1 MLGLDFEV
9 RVQPDFLAIGHIP
22 KDLTPDGFTLGGAV
36 TFGALAAKRLG
47 LSPAVVTSVG
57 SDVELSHTL
66 SGIPVHV
73 VPSSQ
78 TTTFLNTYVSGRRTQ
93 YIKEVGG
100 RISAS
105 DVPSEWLAAP
115 LVMLGPLAQEVDAGL
130 VKLFPQSIVVASIQ
144 GWLRQWDD
152 EGKVS
157 SCSWSGKDVLP
168 YVDAAILSID
178 DIEDTAALDAWK
190 DLTSV
195 LIFTQGSEGIDVHF
209 EGAWHQVNAYP
220 VNEVDP
226 TGAGDVFAAAY
237 LVRFAETRDVLL
249 SVDFA
254 SCAASFC
261 VEAQGAGGIAT
272 RTEIEVRMA
281 NAGDVVSPREP

>member
-1 MLGLDFEV
+1 M
-9 RVQPDFLAIGHIP
+9 QPDFLTIGHVP

-36 TFGALAAKRLG
+36 TYGALAAKRLG

-57 SDVELSHTL
+57 PDVELSDTL
-66 SGIPVHV
+66 PGIPVHV
-73 VPSSQ
+73 VPSPQ

-93 YIKEVGG
+93 FIKEVAGQ
-100 RISAS
+100 ITAS
-105 DVPSEWLAAP
+105 DVPDEWLAAP

-130 VKLFPQSIVVASIQ
+130 ARLFPQSIVVASIQ
-144 GWLRQWDD
+144 GWLRQWDH

-157 SCSWSGKDVLP
+157 SCSWSGEDVLP

-178 DIEDTAALDAWK
+178 DIEDTAALNGWK
-190 DLTSV
+190 DMASV
-195 LIFTQGSEGIDVHF
+195 LIYTRGREGIDVHF
-209 EGAWHQVNAYP
+209 EGAWHHVNAYP
-220 VNEVDP
+220 VKEVDA

-237 LVRFAETRDVLL
+237 LVCFAETRDVLL

-261 VEAQGAGGIAT
+261 VEVQGTGGIPT
-272 RTEIEVRMA
+272 RTEVEARIA
-281 NAGDVVSPREP
+281 NVGDGAPSRQP

>member
-1 MLGLDFEV
+1 M
-9 RVQPDFLAIGHIP
+9 QPDFLTIGHVP
-22 KDLTPDGFTLGGAV
+22 KDVKPDGFTLGGAV
-36 TFGALAAKRLG
+36 TYGALAAKRLG

-57 SDVELSHTL
+57 PDVKLSDTL
-66 SGIPVHV
+66 PGIPVHV

-93 YIKEVGG
+93 FIKEVAGQ
-100 RISAS
+100 ISAS
-105 DVPSEWLAAP
+105 DVPNEWLAAP
-115 LVMLGPLAQEVDAGL
+115 LVMLGPLAQELDASL
-130 VKLFPQSIVVASIQ
+130 AKLFPQSIVVASIQ

-157 SCSWSGKDVLP
+157 PCSWSGRDVLP

-178 DIEDTAALDAWK
+178 DIEDTAALNVWK

-195 LIFTQGSEGIDVHF
+195 LIFTQGREGIDVHF
-209 EGAWHQVNAYP
+209 EGAWHHVNAYP
-220 VNEVDP
+220 VKEVDP
-226 TGAGDVFAAAY
+226 TGAGDVFAAVY

-261 VEAQGAGGIAT
+261 VEVQGAGGIPS
-272 RTEIEVRMA
+272 RTEVEARMA
-281 NAGDVVSPREP
+281 NAGDGASLREP

>member
-1 MLGLDFEV
+1 ML
-9 RVQPDFLAIGHIP
+9 PDFLTIGHVP
-22 KDLTPDGFTLGGAV
+22 KDLTPGGFTLGGAV
-36 TFGALAAKRLG
+36 TYGALAAKGLG

-57 SDVELSHTL
+57 PDVVLTDTL
-66 SGIPVHV
+66 PGIPVHV
-73 VPSSQ
+73 VASSQ

-93 YIKEVGG
+93 LIKEVGG
-100 RISAS
+100 RISAY
-105 DVPSEWLAAP
+105 DVPKEWLAAP
-115 LVMLGPLAQEVDAGL
+115 LVMLGPLAQEVDVGL
-130 VKLFPQSIVVASIQ
+130 AKLFPQSCVVASIQ

-178 DIEDTAALDAWK
+178 DIEDTAALNEWK

-209 EGAWHQVNAYP
+209 EGEWHHVSAYP
-220 VNEVDP
+220 VKEVDP

-261 VEAQGAGGIAT
+261 VEVQGTGGIPSRA
-272 RTEIEVRMA
+272 EVEVRMA
-281 NAGDVVSPREP
+281 NAGDGASSR

>member
-1 MLGLDFEV
+1 M
-9 RVQPDFLAIGHIP
+9 QPDFLTIGHVP
-22 KDLTPDGFTLGGAV
+22 KDLMPGGFTLGGAV
-36 TFGALAAKRLG
+36 TYGALTAKRLG

-57 SDVELSHTL
+57 PDVELSDFL
-66 SGIPVHV
+66 PGIPVHV

-93 YIKEVGG
+93 FIKEVGG
-100 RISAS
+100 PITAS
-105 DVPSEWLAAP
+105 DVPHEWLAAP

-130 VKLFPQSIVVASIQ
+130 AKLFPQSIVVASIQ
-144 GWLRQWDD
+144 GWLRQWDED
-152 EGKVS
+152 GKVS

-168 YVDAAILSID
+168 HVAAAILSID
-178 DIEDTAALDAWK
+178 DIENSAALDVWK
-190 DLTSV
+190 DLTPV

-209 EGAWHQVNAYP
+209 EGAWHHVNAYP
-220 VNEVDP
+220 VMEVDP

-237 LVRFAETRDVLL
+237 LVRYAETRDVLL

-261 VEAQGAGGIAT
+261 VEAQGTRGIPSRA
-272 RTEIEVRMA
+272 EVEARMA
-281 NAGDVVSPREP
+281 NAGDGEPLRQP